1 MIESAKVPV
10 RPVRSDSRR
19 VLLAVC
25 AGRFV
30 SLNTRSQC
38 PRFLLSERL
47 AGLIKGRQKKKERRK
62 KKEKKRREERE
73 RRAGGEAAA
82 AITITITTMRLT
94 TLKRK
99 EEAHEDEIWAVAWN
113 PRKNEA
119 GLGENDDG
127 KKELLTGSVD
137 ESCKVWR

>member
-1 MIESAKVPV
+1 MSVNASPFVPV
-10 RPVRSDSRR
+10 
-19 VLLAVC
+19 
-25 AGRFV
+25 V

-38 PRFLLSERL
+38 PRFLLSARL
-47 AGLIKGRQKKKERRK
+47 VGLIKGRQKKKERR
-62 KKEKKRREERE
+62 EKREERRE
-73 RRAGGEAAA
+73 KREERRERRRAGGEAAA
-82 AITITITTMRLT
+82 ANTITITTMRLT

-119 GLGENDDG
+119 GLGENDG

>member
-1 MIESAKVPV
+1 MLAS
-10 RPVRSDSRR
+10 SR
-19 VLLAVC
+19 
-25 AGRFV
+25 G
-30 SLNTRSQC
+30 
-38 PRFLLSERL
+38 
-47 AGLIKGRQKKKERRK
+47 GRK
-62 KKEKKRREERE
+62 KKREERRE
-73 RRAGGEAAA
+73 KREERREKREERRERRERRRAGGEAAA
-82 AITITITTMRLT
+82 ANTITITTMRLT

-119 GLGENDDG
+119 GLGENDG